1 MKSIEMKSNEVTQS
15 IAARVDDHDDD
26 VDDALQCSILSL
38 MYTKNALSFLSSRQS
53 FSS

>member
-26 VDDALQCSILSL
+26 DDDALQCSILSL
-38 MYTKNALSFLSSRQS
+38 IYPSELL
-53 FSS
+53 

>member
-26 VDDALQCSILSL
+26 VALQCSILSL
-38 MYTKNALSFLSSRQS
+38 MYTKNALCFLSFRQS